1 MKLSPL
7 VSDGALALLLPA
19 AAAVAPSD
27 AQPELEEGRSLR
39 KLKYKQGLFT
49 PQQSGLFTPQQSV
62 RGRHGIDQSR
72 NVFAVDPE
80 ATVPTKEQLG
90 TDSTDGPTAKIVDG
104 TEVDPRRKYKF
115 FVSIGGCGASLVAP
129 NVLLSAAH
137 CAGIQGPA
145 VLGLHMNTVDGANEF
160 EHVEIIPF
168 AQSTTHPQYN
178 GNTENNDFWVIQ
190 LQHDSVLYKDEIIQ
204 LDAPTGDDY
213 ELTSGVDLTVVGMGA
228 LASGGSFPNVLQE
241 VEVDYMTNAE
251 CCSGT
256 DYPCS
261 EITDNMMCARRLGK
275 DSCQGDSGGPI
286 FDTKT
291 RRQVG
296 IVSWGYGC
304 ADFDAP
310 GGEKFVCSRCC
321 APQHYVIIDSL
332 SAEPHHQ
339 VYSRVSAGYDWI
351 TQQISAY
358 NSNGNNPPPQKV
370 AGQRYDNP
378 EGFYDRDGPEYS
390 CLWYAISS
398 NCAQYGS
405 QYANGGLTA
414 NDACAACGGGEIF
427 SGEPTTGS
435 PSAIPSKAPSP
446 NSATPTMP
454 SPTESPS
461 ATPTM
466 APSGG
471 ENTSLR
477 TQACGVPN
485 RCNSVG
491 GDKVTVSKTA
501 SGAVR
506 CCRDPSHGGDW
517 AYKCISIPD
526 VWGESNMQVIPE
538 GINASS
544 GGCVAETDF
553 AGAIETC
560 QANDARLCTP
570 EEMLD
575 QCTKGT
581 GCQFNNVH
589 LWVAIASGDA
599 CSTDSECESGS
610 CNGGTCVP
618 TSSPTAKPVTGS
630 PTTSPTSSPSS
641 KPTVAPSASPSA
653 SPVTTGP
660 TTSPTSSPSSKPT
673 VSPSVSPSARPVTSS
688 PITTSPSISPTPKPV
703 TESPSATPTANPT
716 KSPSSSPIAT
726 PTTGSPTIS
735 PSKNVRPGFRLLV
748 FLQSEVLQFI
758 FPTSFLATNQPTGS
772 PKTGSPSSSPVSKSP
787 SSSPVTSSPSSSPS
801 ANPTTLSPTL
811 QPTQSPSASPT
822 SQPTTSAPS
831 GGENTSLRTQACGV
845 PNRCNSVGGD
855 KVTVSK
861 TASGAVRCCRDPSH
875 GGDWDY
881 KCISIPDVSG
891 ESNMQVI
898 PEGINA
904 SSNGCVA
911 ETDFAGAIETCQ
923 ANDARLCT
931 PEEML
936 DRCTRSTG
944 CQFNKVHLWV
954 AIASGDDCS
963 TDPDCASGSCNDGK
977 CS

>member
-1 MKLSPL
+1 MHNKESQIMD
-7 VSDGALALLLPA
+7 SERSRTGKKRRIGALGLA
-19 AAAVAPSD
+19 AAAGCCCLATTASAGGGVAARVTPRNAGRGALEGRRRLQREYYRGLHEAEAPS
-27 AQPELEEGRSLR
+27 
-39 KLKYKQGLFT
+39 
-49 PQQSGLFTPQQSV
+49 
-62 RGRHGIDQSR
+62 
-72 NVFAVDPE
+72 
-80 ATVPTKEQLG
+80 VPARRAG
-90 TDSTDGPTAKIVDG
+90 T
-104 TEVDPRRKYKF
+104 
-115 FVSIGGCGASLVAP
+115 AP
-129 NVLLSAAH
+129 GS
-137 CAGIQGPA
+137 
-145 VLGLHMNTVDGANEF
+145 
-160 EHVEIIPF
+160 
-168 AQSTTHPQYN
+168 
-178 GNTENNDFWVIQ
+178 
-190 LQHDSVLYKDEIIQ
+190 DE
-204 LDAPTGDDY
+204 
-213 ELTSGVDLTVVGMGA
+213 
-228 LASGGSFPNVLQE
+228 
-241 VEVDYMTNAE
+241 
-251 CCSGT
+251 
-256 DYPCS
+256 
-261 EITDNMMCARRLGK
+261 ARRLGSMHHK
-275 DSCQGDSGGPI
+275 KSGGGDSSEDDAAEGGAMTAMTNWANTPAAEEAAEEATTTTTFTMLGGAAEEEAEEEPADAGMATDLRRFRGGPHGQSSGPGLPPDSRYPYMASLQVEGHSGSAKLDAHVCGGALVAPDVVLTSAHCGYLDDRSGVRTQAFNGIEVGRADLSDDGDAFDPYSLETYHRYYESLIAEDLILHDAYDEDTYEHDLMLVKVHGLSRFPALRLAPGRAEAAPSDSVTVPGWGAASNNSVKKFSDDLRAAGLDLIRNDQCGAKTVEVKDPNTFARSTMSLRDYI
-286 FDTKT
+286 FDDMVCGMPSGGRYLCHGDAGSPAVLRGATHEDDEAY
-291 RRQVG
+291 G

-310 GGEKFVCSRCC
+310 G
-321 APQHYVIIDSL
+321 
-332 SAEPHHQ
+332 

-517 AYKCISIPD
+517 
-526 VWGESNMQVIPE
+526 
-538 GINASS
+538 
-544 GGCVAETDF
+544 
-553 AGAIETC
+553 
-560 QANDARLCTP
+560 
-570 EEMLD
+570 
-575 QCTKGT
+575 
-581 GCQFNNVH
+581 
-589 LWVAIASGDA
+589 
-599 CSTDSECESGS
+599 
-610 CNGGTCVP
+610 
-618 TSSPTAKPVTGS
+618 
-630 PTTSPTSSPSS
+630 
-641 KPTVAPSASPSA
+641 
-653 SPVTTGP
+653 
-660 TTSPTSSPSSKPT
+660 
-673 VSPSVSPSARPVTSS
+673 
-688 PITTSPSISPTPKPV
+688 
-703 TESPSATPTANPT
+703 
-716 KSPSSSPIAT
+716 
-726 PTTGSPTIS
+726 
-735 PSKNVRPGFRLLV
+735 
-748 FLQSEVLQFI
+748 
-758 FPTSFLATNQPTGS
+758 
-772 PKTGSPSSSPVSKSP
+772 
-787 SSSPVTSSPSSSPS
+787 
-801 ANPTTLSPTL
+801 
-811 QPTQSPSASPT
+811 
-822 SQPTTSAPS
+822 
-831 GGENTSLRTQACGV
+831 
-845 PNRCNSVGGD
+845 
-855 KVTVSK
+855 
-861 TASGAVRCCRDPSH
+861 
-875 GGDWDY
+875 DY

-904 SSNGCVA
+904 SSGGCVA